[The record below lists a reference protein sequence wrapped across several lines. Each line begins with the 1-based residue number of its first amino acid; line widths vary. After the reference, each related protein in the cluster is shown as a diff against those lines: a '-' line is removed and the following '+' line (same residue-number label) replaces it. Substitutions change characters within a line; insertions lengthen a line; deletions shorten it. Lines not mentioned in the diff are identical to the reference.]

1 MQVLLLEDIQ
11 NLGRAGDI
19 VETSEGYARNFL
31 FPQGKAALATQR
43 VKTTK
48 KVKDAVAQKRAK
60 EELTAQQAIASKLE
74 NTELV
79 VTQKVKQND
88 ELYGSVTIKEIA
100 NLISK
105 QTGTT
110 ISPKNITGKFPFK
123 RLGSY
128 PIIVELG
135 QGVEF
140 QMSVVVLSYEET

>member
-1 MQVLLLEDIQ
+1 MQVLLLEDLA
-11 NLGRAGDI
+11 NLGHAGDI

-31 FPQGKAALATQR
+31 FPEGKAALATQR
-43 VKTTK
+43 VKITK
-48 KVKDAVAQKRAK
+48 KAQDAAAQKKAK
-60 EELTAQQAIASKLE
+60 DELTAQQAIASKLE

-100 NLISK
+100 SLISK

-110 ISPKNITGKFPFK
+110 VSPKNITGKFPLK

-128 PIIVELG
+128 PITVELG